1 MGLYEVKSFNTAKEV
16 ISGVNDRRT
25 NHISHRELTSR
36 VYKNLQTLTT
46 KPLNCWLRNGL
57 PNNVPPRRNKLL
69 TRISNCVPHPPSSGK
84 WRLYILWD
92 GLHPSGRPSDSKRL
106 SHSKCWQKDVKER
119 DPHSR
124 LVGVETKI
132 AILYAVVEPELPWE
146 PTIALQGVS
155 PRTLYSTI
163 DSRASQFITALSPQ
177 QQGSENSLH
186 VRG

>member
-1 MGLYEVKSFNTAKEV
+1 MGLHEVKSFYTAKEV
-16 ISGVNDRRT
+16 IISGVNDRRT

-69 TRISNCVPHPPSSGK
+69 TRISNCVQHPPSSGK
-84 WRLYILWD
+84 WRLYLLWD
-92 GLHPSGRPSDSKRL
+92 GLHPSGRPSDSKR
-106 SHSKCWQKDVKER
+106 WQKDVEER

-124 LVGVETKI
+124 LVGAEAKI
-132 AILYAVVEPELPWE
+132 AILYATVEPELPWE

-155 PRTLYSTI
+155 PRTLYPTI
-163 DSRASQFITALSPQ
+163 DSRASQFITALSTTA
-177 QQGSENSLH
+177 
-186 VRG
+186 RKWK

>member
-1 MGLYEVKSFNTAKEV
+1 MGLYKVKSFNTAKEV

-25 NHISHRELTSR
+25 NHISHRELASR

-69 TRISNCVPHPPSSGK
+69 TRISNCVQHPPSG
-84 WRLYILWD
+84 W
-92 GLHPSGRPSDSKRL
+92 PSDSK
-106 SHSKCWQKDVKER
+106 HWQKDVEER

-155 PRTLYSTI
+155 PRTLYPTI
-163 DSRASQFITALSPQ
+163 DSRASQFITALSTTARKW
-177 QQGSENSLH
+177 E
-186 VRG
+186 